1 MTDSGSRL
9 PAGQDAVARF
19 AAGAR
24 QLRQRTEAARAA
36 LQAATATQ
44 TNGPVTAIVDVNG
57 ALIGLRLAPSAVDQG
72 PDALAHAVLVTARAG
87 HARALRQAQ
96 QDVAAIVG
104 ADSAAVAILRRKEHE
119 LVAPTEGADE
129 PESDGFVGRGR

>member
-1 MTDSGSRL
+1 MTESGSRL

-36 LQAATATQ
+36 IEGASATE
-44 TNGPVTAIVDVNG
+44 TNGPVTATVTING

-72 PDALAHAVLVTARAG
+72 PDALARAVLATARAG

-104 ADSAAVAILRRKEHE
+104 PDSAAVAILRRQENE
-119 LVAPTEGADE
+119 LDRPAE
-129 PESDGFVGRGR
+129 PVETDDDGFAGRGR